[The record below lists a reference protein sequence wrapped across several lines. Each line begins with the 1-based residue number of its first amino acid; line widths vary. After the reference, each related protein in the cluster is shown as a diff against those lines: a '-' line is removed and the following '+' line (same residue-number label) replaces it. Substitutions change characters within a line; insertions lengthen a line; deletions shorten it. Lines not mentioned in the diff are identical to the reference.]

1 MRLRL
6 VPVGSPTETLLTR
19 EQWQARAREHAA
31 AVDALTAGRLERRRR
46 GERHP
51 VEDFL
56 FEYYNHPP
64 AKLRR
69 WHPGPGV
76 RLADAA
82 EYGDRGGYV
91 IAADGSA
98 ALDAATFLERRE
110 RAVTFVRDLL
120 EATLSRPGTHDC
132 FGLHEWAMVHRLA
145 PGEQRHEQLPLR
157 LGQAGT
163 DEVVEGHRIRCSHFD
178 AYRFFTQAAAPL
190 NTLRP
195 TRETQLEHEQPACL
209 HGGMDT
215 YKWAFK
221 LAPAVPSELTLDAFR
236 HALRVREL
244 DMAASPYD
252 LSDLGIPPVAIETAT
267 GKAEYVT
274 RQRELMVTSNALRRR
289 LLAVIED
296 LHAAAGLRH
305 AVGGR

>member
-1 MRLRL
+1 MD
-6 VPVGSPTETLLTR
+6 SPTETLLGR
-19 EQWQARAREHAA
+19 EQWQELAREHAA
-31 AVDALTAGRLERRRR
+31 AVDGLTAGRLERRRR

-82 EYGDRGGYV
+82 EPYGDRSGYV
-91 IAADGSA
+91 LAADGSA
-98 ALDAATFLERRE
+98 VLDSAAFLERRG

-178 AYRFFTQAAAPL
+178 AYRFFTEAAAPR

-209 HGGMDT
+209 HAGMDV

-221 LAPAVPSELTLDAFR
+221 LAPAVPSELTLAAFR

-252 LSDLGIPPVAIETAT
+252 LSDLGIAPVAIETAT

-274 RQRELMVTSNALRRR
+274 RQRELMVASNALRRR

-296 LHAAAGLRH
+296 LRVAAGLPH
-305 AVGGR
+305 VVGGR